1 MPAPT
6 ATELAGNQ
14 VVLEALELA
23 WSDSTSLDPINRH
36 EEGGWIYL
44 EVTTGRLIVRR
55 APAGKQ
61 ASVNLSTPL
70 PTAGAVIVGNST
82 PTQTP
87 PPTAGSLDRVP
98 QTCESMP
105 CTACPTLF
113 GPTTGRTFRGPTAEG
128 VALQAAPAI
137 RHELIRGR
145 RAGKTTGEQT
155 WQQAAQRLHGS
166 PRMKH

>member
-61 ASVNLSTPL
+61 ASVNLSTPP
-70 PTAGAVIVGNST
+70 PTAGAVIVGKFHTHPN
-82 PTQTP
+82 
-87 PPTAGSLDRVP
+87 PTADGWEPGPSPADLRIDALHGVP
-98 QTCESMP
+98 D
-105 CTACPTLF
+105 
-113 GPTTGRTFRGPTAEG
+113 
-128 VALQAAPAI
+128 
-137 RHELIRGR
+137 LIRADDGTHFSGPDSR
-145 RAGKTTGEQT
+145 RGGLAGGP
-155 WQQAAQRLHGS
+155 GY
-166 PRMKH
+166 PP